1 MRLTQKA
8 KVDIINGYETDLTPM
23 QELAE
28 RHGITRQGVYKIL
41 KQAGIDTSDRKITV
55 SCTTCGRPIDRHKA
69 RVRRQLHHF
78 CNTDCYHI
86 FLEVGNGNLYVQNR
100 HGQRVGRAIAGQ
112 FVEMLPGYVI
122 HHKDRNTLNNNPSN
136 LMVFRN
142 QGDHIRHH
150 RGFDVEPV
158 WAG

>member
-1 MRLTQKA
+1 
-8 KVDIINGYETDLTPM
+8 
-23 QELAE
+23 
-28 RHGITRQGVYKIL
+28 
-41 KQAGIDTSDRKITV
+41 
-55 SCTTCGRPIDRHKA
+55 
-69 RVRRQLHHF
+69 
-78 CNTDCYHI
+78 
-86 FLEVGNGNLYVQNR
+86 
-100 HGQRVGRAIAGQ
+100 
-112 FVEMLPGYVI
+112 MLPGYVI